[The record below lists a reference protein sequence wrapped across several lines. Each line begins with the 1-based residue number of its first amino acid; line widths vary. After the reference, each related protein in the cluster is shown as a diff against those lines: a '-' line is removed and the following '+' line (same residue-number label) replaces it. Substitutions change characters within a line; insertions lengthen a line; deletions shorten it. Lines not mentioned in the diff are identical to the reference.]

1 MLLRTPII
9 PNSQLMV
16 IADKNEDPDLW
27 VVTLF
32 TEYTDFFFV
41 LMITTA
47 LMLMILGIAVAIMY
61 KKERDAEAKPISF

>member
-1 MLLRTPII
+1 
-9 PNSQLMV
+9 MV

>member
-1 MLLRTPII
+1 
-9 PNSQLMV
+9 MV

-32 TEYTDFFFV
+32 TEYTDFFYV
-41 LMITTA
+41 LMGTTA